1 MLAGIIIL
9 SICFGWSNSQLQ
21 SSYDKLSKNHSQ
33 LQEEVKKLK
42 EKIEEKCPDRW
53 TRFGSSC
60 YFKSHERK
68 TWSDSR
74 RDCQDKG
81 ADLVMINS
89 KEEQEFINELNMRGE
104 SWIGLRA
111 KQTSGG
117 YKWEWV
123 DGSAVNETLWQGIQ
137 AVTQYRLAPTS
148 YDGDTTLEELNK
160 CYAWFDELNNTQV
173 KKATLRGFTDQLANV
188 FSDIF
193 NSSLSQMIIPACFN
207 TTTIIPVPKK
217 FSVSSLNDYRH
228 SEGVLSGV
236 QDIYAEPDLSTKVRY
251 SRKEQEDR
259 AEWEQREVDTYES
272 ADEIRDSYD
281 HFQSQEGGPQTQS
294 PPSVQKGSFRC
305 ATLALRVLCLLMLA
319 GIIILS
325 ICFGWSNSQLQSSYD
340 KLSKNHSQLQEE
352 VKKLKEKI
360 EEKCPDRWTRFGSSC
375 YFKSTE
381 SKTWSESRRDCQ
393 DKGADLVMINS
404 KEEQEFVNEFGGFFW
419 IGLTAKQTSG
429 GSKWEWVDGSALTET
444 FWAKGHEIPS
454 YGYYGVCCD
463 SDGKWTQ
470 SPGYNFGD
478 RVSKTFIC
486 EK

>member
-1 MLAGIIIL
+1 M
-9 SICFGWSNSQLQ
+9 
-21 SSYDKLSKNHSQ
+21 SS
-33 LQEEVKKLK
+33 
-42 EKIEEKCPDRW
+42 
-53 TRFGSSC
+53 
-60 YFKSHERK
+60 
-68 TWSDSR
+68 
-74 RDCQDKG
+74 
-81 ADLVMINS
+81 
-89 KEEQEFINELNMRGE
+89 
-104 SWIGLRA
+104 
-111 KQTSGG
+111 
-117 YKWEWV
+117 
-123 DGSAVNETLWQGIQ
+123 
-137 AVTQYRLAPTS
+137 
-148 YDGDTTLEELNK
+148 
-160 CYAWFDELNNTQV
+160 
-173 KKATLRGFTDQLANV
+173 
-188 FSDIF
+188 
-193 NSSLSQMIIPACFN
+193 
-207 TTTIIPVPKK
+207 
-217 FSVSSLNDYRH
+217 
-228 SEGVLSGV
+228 
-236 QDIYAEPDLSTKVRY
+236 DIYAEPDLSKKVRY

-259 AEWEQREVDTYES
+259 AEWQQREVDTYES
-272 ADEIRDSYD
+272 ADDIRDSYD
-281 HFQSQEGGPQTQS
+281 HFQSQEGGPQTQN

-429 GSKWEWVDGSALTET
+429 RYKWEWVDGSALTET

-454 YGYYGVCCD
+454 YGYYGACCD
-463 SDGKWTQ
+463 SDGKWTG
-470 SPGYNFGD
+470 SFGYNFGD